1 MDGRSATLVFPE
13 FKELLCIFNA
23 HNVKYLIVGGYA
35 VGFHAQPRATKD
47 LDILVKPDPEN
58 AKSLYKALGE
68 FGAPLEGL
76 TVADFAEPGE
86 FFRIGREPVMVD
98 LLPEIAGVEFNQ
110 AWEGRVEAI
119 VDEQTGVKACFI
131 SAKDLIASKLA
142 AGRPQDI
149 ADAEAVRSAGKES
162 PTGE

>member
-1 MDGRSATLVFPE
+1 MDGRSATRVYPE

-58 AKSLYKALGE
+58 AKALYEALGE

-98 LLPEIAGVEFNQ
+98 LLPEIAGVEF
-110 AWEGRVEAI
+110 
-119 VDEQTGVKACFI
+119 
-131 SAKDLIASKLA
+131 
-142 AGRPQDI
+142 
-149 ADAEAVRSAGKES
+149 DAEANSIARTCLLPRKAKIRRRLKSRVRSISA
-162 PTGE
+162 TR

>member
-1 MDGRSATLVFPE
+1 MDGRSATRVYPE
-13 FKELLCIFNA
+13 FKELLSTFNA

-47 LDILVKPDPEN
+47 LDIWVKADPEN

-98 LLPEIAGVEFNQ
+98 LLPEIVGVEF
-110 AWEGRVEAI
+110 
-119 VDEQTGVKACFI
+119 
-131 SAKDLIASKLA
+131 
-142 AGRPQDI
+142 
-149 ADAEAVRSAGKES
+149 DAEANSIARTCLL
-162 PTGE
+162 PR